1 MLKAKICGLTEN
13 NQVETCI
20 QYGAS
25 MCGFILFYPKSH
37 RNLSLHKVREL
48 TSIKNAKSNVAVM
61 VKPNKS
67 DLERIKDLNFQYYQI
82 YGNQTPDEIRNI
94 KKTYKKKIIVAL
106 QIKSPED
113 VLKYK
118 IYDGIADIILFD
130 SAGLEKSLSW
140 NFEWVKKVPAHI
152 PKMIAGNI
160 GIDTLENVSK
170 IADII
175 IDVSG
180 NLETNK
186 VKDLNKIKEFLL
198 KVKETNELN

>member
-1 MLKAKICGLTEN
+1 M
-13 NQVETCI
+13 CI
-20 QYGAS
+20 
-25 MCGFILFYPKSH
+25 
-37 RNLSLHKVREL
+37 RDR
-48 TSIKNAKSNVAVM
+48 
-61 VKPNKS
+61 
-67 DLERIKDLNFQYYQI
+67 
-82 YGNQTPDEIRNI
+82 
-94 KKTYKKKIIVAL
+94 
-106 QIKSPED
+106 
-113 VLKYK
+113 
-118 IYDGIADIILFD
+118 
-130 SAGLEKSLSW
+130 
-140 NFEWVKKVPAHI
+140 VKKVPTHI